1 MSHESYNSYRGYV
14 KHLEHGTYVWCRSM
28 GWSRAGTQPAGV
40 RQSDGFIPTKMD
52 RIVTTATDEAEA
64 ERQLDRVLDERKKKA
79 PKEDH
84 SGNLK
89 LF

>member
-1 MSHESYNSYRGYV
+1 MVPQHGLVEGRYAACRG
-14 KHLEHGTYVWCRSM
+14 
-28 GWSRAGTQPAGV
+28 